1 MILIIRG
8 NKVCSKHQD
17 IFDMIVQKWMQ
28 YHENRR
34 SWQLSQVRNILP
46 LLSNVEGRILVRA
59 VKKIFNYLL
68 VLSHGSDMLVEI
80 WYDRKWVSIPWKWLE
95 CFYWI
100 LNREQEHFDI
110 CSGGKS
116 LHEQQWGSKNLT
128 SVAMKSIFQTL
139 HILQKGFF
147 CWQWIKLKKVIQSNM
162 CRATRRRSN

>member
-1 MILIIRG
+1 
-8 NKVCSKHQD
+8 
-17 IFDMIVQKWMQ
+17 MIVQKWMQ
-28 YHENRR
+28 YHENSR

-46 LLSNVEGRILVRA
+46 LVKTFKCWRKNLSQSS
-59 VKKIFNYLL
+59 KKIFNYLL
-68 VLSHGSDMLVEI
+68 VLSHGSDTLVEI

-128 SVAMKSIFQTL
+128 SVAMKSIFQTF

-147 CWQWIKLKKVIQSNM
+147 LVAMNWIEKSNPIKWSDLKICVKRFSHNF
-162 CRATRRRSN
+162 

>member
-1 MILIIRG
+1 MDKFVPKDLTKRI
-8 NKVCSKHQD
+8 VSSKKY
-17 IFDMIVQKWMQ
+17 FTFTFKCWRK
-28 YHENRR
+28 N
-34 SWQLSQVRNILP
+34 LSQ
-46 LLSNVEGRILVRA
+46 SS
-59 VKKIFNYLL
+59 KKIFNYLL

-128 SVAMKSIFQTL
+128 SVAMKSIFQTF

-147 CWQWIKLKKVIQSNM
+147 YWQWIKLKKVIQSN
-162 CRATRRRSN
+162 RAT